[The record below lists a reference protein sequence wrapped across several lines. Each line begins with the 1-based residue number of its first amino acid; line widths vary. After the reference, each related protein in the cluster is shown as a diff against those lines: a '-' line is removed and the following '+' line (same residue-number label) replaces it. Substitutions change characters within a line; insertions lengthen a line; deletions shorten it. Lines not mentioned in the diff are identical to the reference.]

1 MAGKSGLALK
11 FVQWF
16 IRGVQ
21 FCCAAVV
28 LALFSYFL
36 ATLHNHNMDIPTWV
50 RAVEGISGVAVL
62 YSLLG
67 LLLLCCLAGHPATSF
82 IAIILDVAF
91 IGGFIY
97 VAISNRDGA
106 SSCTGTVST
115 PFGTGNANTSP
126 TADDGFTHLPN
137 LRQACQ
143 METACFA
150 VSIVAIIFFILS
162 ILVELT
168 LVRHR
173 RKEARFGP
181 SPANNYTSG
190 SGRKGG
196 KFFGM
201 FKRRGTTKSQN
212 PNTLPAFTTPDQVRQ
227 SYNTESTAIGH
238 EPETYNK
245 YGESGYQLG
254 QHGQHGLQHDGR
266 VAYPEHG
273 VTTGNTHATPDA
285 AAHHYNEGRYNNV

>member
-16 IRGVQ
+16 IRGIQ
-21 FCCAAVV
+21 FCCCALV
-28 LALFSYFL
+28 LSLFSYFL
-36 ATLHNHNMDIPTWV
+36 ATLHNHSLDIPTWV
-50 RAVEGISGVAVL
+50 RAVEGISGVGVL
-62 YSLLG
+62 YTLIA

-82 IAIILDVAF
+82 IAIVLDIAF

-97 VAISNRDGA
+97 VASANRHGA
-106 SSCTGTVST
+106 SSCTGTVTT
-115 PFGTGNANTSP
+115 PFGTGEANSSP
-126 TADDGFTHLPN
+126 VGEDGFTRLPS
-137 LRQACQ
+137 LKQACQ
-143 METACFA
+143 METACLS
-150 VSIVAIIFFILS
+150 VSIVAIFFFIFS
-162 ILVELT
+162 ILVEIT

-190 SGRKGG
+190 SGRNG

-212 PNTLPAFTTPDQVRQ
+212 ANTLPAFTTPDQVRQ

-238 EPETYNK
+238 EPEFNK
-245 YGESGYQLG
+245 YGESGLHHG
-254 QHGQHGLQHDGR
+254 HHGQHGLQHEGQ
-266 VAYPEHG
+266 VAYPDHG
-273 VTTGNTHATPDA
+273 NTTGNTQAVPEP
-285 AAHHYNEGRYNNV
+285 AAHRYNDGTYAA